1 MASALTTRVD
11 LSFSRYQFDEF
22 KKNTKAR
29 QVPFEEIDYS
39 IYKTTSNCIAFTTSE
54 ERITTW
60 IKTFYL
66 RYCSEAIKDGGT
78 TLKSTWDETPAQND
92 ATKSEKISI
101 TLSTDTV
108 TIIIYCSTGR
118 IQIQC
123 KSLRVWGDNEFP
135 IIKDLVYQN
144 VRNTS
149 NFTSSKNIQ
158 TFLKTVSQPPMENE
172 CDVTN
177 PAIITVTTEDLPPPP
192 NPSNPCCEKS
202 LTTMKNNIE
211 DLESSF
217 VSFKQEIF
225 KSYEDLKHDLTSKD
239 KEINMLKK
247 RIGNLE
253 ATNELLRKDNIELN
267 SLSKKEKQ
275 IEKKVSNTID
285 QYNKLK
291 KNN

>member
-39 IYKTTSNCIAFTTSE
+39 LYKTTSNCIAFTTSE
-54 ERITTW
+54 EIITTW

-101 TLSTDTV
+101 TLSTDDEKTQVNTV

-118 IQIQC
+118 IQIQD
-123 KSLRVWGDNEFP
+123 KSVRVWGDNEFP
-135 IIKDLVYQN
+135 IIKDLVDQN

-149 NFTSSKNIQ
+149 NFKSSKNIQ
-158 TFLKTVSQPPMENE
+158 KLSQSQPKTYLLPQILQTLA
-172 CDVTN
+172 VKN
-177 PAIITVTTEDLPPPP
+177 PLPP
-192 NPSNPCCEKS
+192 
-202 LTTMKNNIE
+202 
-211 DLESSF
+211 
-217 VSFKQEIF
+217 
-225 KSYEDLKHDLTSKD
+225 
-239 KEINMLKK
+239 
-247 RIGNLE
+247 
-253 ATNELLRKDNIELN
+253 
-267 SLSKKEKQ
+267 
-275 IEKKVSNTID
+275 
-285 QYNKLK
+285 
-291 KNN
+291 